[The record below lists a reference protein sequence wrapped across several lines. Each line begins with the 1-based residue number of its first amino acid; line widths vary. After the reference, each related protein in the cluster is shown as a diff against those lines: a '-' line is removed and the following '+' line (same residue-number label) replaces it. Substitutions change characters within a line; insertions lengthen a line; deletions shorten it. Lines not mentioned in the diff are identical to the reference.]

1 MQVKEAVELAKSHI
15 KDLFGSEGVSNL
27 GLEEVEFD
35 DRPGEWLV
43 TIGFSRPWD
52 KPESTF
58 AVLAQQLT
66 YPKRTSKIVR
76 IDDASGQVRSV
87 RNREVK

>member
-1 MQVKEAVELAKSHI
+1 MEVKQAVELAKSHI
-15 KDLFGSEGVSNL
+15 EDLFGGERISNV

-35 DRPGEWLV
+35 DRSAEWSV

-52 KPESTF
+52 KPENTF

-66 YPKRTSKIVR
+66 YPKRTYKVVR
-76 IDDASGQVRSV
+76 INDATGQVRSV
-87 RNREVK
+87 RNREVQ